1 MSDAF
6 SSSCH
11 DSTNCS
17 VAGGH
22 AVTKSVKSQNPTSS
36 FDIASTHEFHENLHA
51 EDRPQEECGVFGIF
65 APGIDVAR
73 RAFFGIFALQ
83 HRGQE
88 SAGIAVSD
96 GQKMQLHTDM
106 GLVTQIFNEDILSGL
121 NGDIAVAHTRYS
133 TTGSSELCNA
143 QPIFTESSEGKMALA
158 HNGNLVNAGTMRESL
173 EKLGRPFTTSMD
185 TEVIGKVLELLNE
198 RPMEEALLETMRR
211 VQGAYSLVMMTND
224 SLIALRDPNGV
235 RPLCLGVLREHRHD
249 HDDSDNS
256 RPLNDGALGYVVA
269 SETCALNVA
278 GAEFVREIEPGE
290 IVFITR
296 DGVESVFFKEE
307 SKEHDNRSALCI
319 FEFIYLARPDSYLL
333 NKNVHHA
340 RRRMGELLADQA
352 PVEADVVI
360 GVPDSG
366 LPAAIGYATGSG
378 IPYQE
383 GLIKN
388 RYIART
394 FIQPDQTQREL
405 GVRMKLTPLRDV
417 LEGKRVVVVE
427 DSIVRGTT
435 TKRIVQMIREAGATE
450 VHLRISSPPYQWPC
464 FYGID
469 TAARKDLIAYQR
481 SVEEIRQYNGADSL
495 AYITMDNLI
504 EAVGHPKD
512 HFCRACFDGEYPIYI
527 PQDVRYTKLVLG
539 EGENGTN
546 GHAKNG
552 NSTLE
557 AKLADGTAHGPAN
570 NGGGD
575 PGPESEGEWLIEND
589 ELVATS

>member
-1 MSDAF
+1 MPDKHIPSSDV
-6 SSSCH
+6 
-11 DSTNCS
+11 STGCS
-17 VAGGH
+17 HAGQA
-22 AVTKSVKSQNPTSS
+22 AVTTSVKSNHPPSS
-36 FDIASTHEFHENLHA
+36 FDLASTHEFQAESLHA

-65 APGIDVAR
+65 APGVDVAR

-88 SAGIAVSD
+88 SAGIAVTD
-96 GQKMQLHTDM
+96 GQTMQLHTDM
-106 GLVTQIFNEDILSGL
+106 GLVTQIFNEDILSSL
-121 NGDIAVAHTRYS
+121 TGDIAVAHTRYS

-143 QPIFTESSEGKMALA
+143 QPIFTNSSEGQMALA
-158 HNGNLVNAGTMRESL
+158 HNGNLVNASQVRQSLESL
-173 EKLGRPFTTSMD
+173 GRDFTTSMD
-185 TEVIGKVLELLNE
+185 TEVIGKVLEVLNE
-198 RPMEEALLETMRR
+198 RPLEEALLETMRR
-211 VQGAYSLVMMTND
+211 VQGAYSLVMMTKD
-224 SLIALRDPNGV
+224 SMIALRDPNGV
-235 RPLCLGVLREHRHD
+235 RPLCLGVLREPQ
-249 HDDSDNS
+249 SAS
-256 RPLNDGALGYVVA
+256 AATQPLADGSFGYVVA
-269 SETCALNVA
+269 SETCALNVV
-278 GAEFVREIEPGE
+278 GAEFLREIEPGE

-296 DGVESVFFKEE
+296 DGIESVFFKEE
-307 SKEHDNRSALCI
+307 SPEHENRQALCI

-333 NKNVHHA
+333 DKNVHHA
-340 RRRMGELLADQA
+340 RRRMGELLAQQA

-366 LPAAIGYATGSG
+366 LPAAIGYATGSN

-435 TKRIVQMIREAGATE
+435 TKRIVQMIRDAGAKE
-450 VHLRISSPPYQWPC
+450 VHLRISSPPYKWPC

-481 SVEEIRQYNGADSL
+481 SVEDIRQYNGADSL

-512 HFCRACFDGEYPIYI
+512 HFCRACFDGEYPIHI
-527 PQDVRYTKLVLG
+527 PHDMRYTKLVLG
-539 EGENGTN
+539 EDENGRN
-546 GHAKNG
+546 GHGANG
-552 NSTLE
+552 QSTLA
-557 AKLADGTAHGPAN
+557 AKMADGTADGPASH
-570 NGGGD
+570 GGGD
-575 PGPESEGEWLIEND
+575 PGPESEGEWQLED
-589 ELVATS
+589 GELVASS